1 MAEFTMATLITNIGD
16 LFAGVMTWMGELL
29 ATITGNPLLLASFL
43 FVFIG
48 FAVSLLGR
56 LFRI

>member
-1 MAEFTMATLITNIGD
+1 MDTFTMANLITNIGD
-16 LFAGVMTWMGELL
+16 LFDGTMEWMLSLL
-29 ATITGNPLLLASFL
+29 TTITSNPLLLASFL

-48 FAVSLLGR
+48 FAVGLLGR

>member
-1 MAEFTMATLITNIGD
+1 METFTMATLITNIGD
-16 LFAGVMTWMGELL
+16 LFGGTMEWMTELL
-29 ATITGNPLLLASFL
+29 TTIVNNPLLLASFL

-48 FAVSLLGR
+48 FAVGLLGR